1 MDKFKD
7 LVEGKDYILLSGAEM
22 ESLLQEEKAQ
32 REGWENIA
40 EIVHADRDY
49 KKDARMLFAALSQ
62 LYAAGSD
69 EAFENAFNVLS
80 DVSVDFRN
88 EYSDLIYED

>member
-1 MDKFKD
+1 MDRFED
-7 LVEGKDYILLSGAEM
+7 LVEGKDYILLDGEEM
-22 ESLLQEEKAQ
+22 ESLLKDEKAQ

-40 EIVHADRDY
+40 EVVHADRDY
-49 KKDARMLFAALSQ
+49 KKDARMLFAALSR
-62 LYAAGSD
+62 LYSSASD
-69 EAFENAFNVLS
+69 EAFENAFDVLS